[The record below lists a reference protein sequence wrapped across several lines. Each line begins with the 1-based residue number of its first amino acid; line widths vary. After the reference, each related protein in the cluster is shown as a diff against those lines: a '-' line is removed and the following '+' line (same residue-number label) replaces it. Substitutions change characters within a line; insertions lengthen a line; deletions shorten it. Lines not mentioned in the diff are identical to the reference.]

1 MKESDWVK
9 GNLEQSINMIDSI
22 FEIMAC
28 GVDNRYHTLDTI
40 GEQSIASHSWGVAII
55 LEYLEPNVS
64 KDLIMKALTHD
75 VTEAYTGDMPSPIK
89 WSHPEFKEI
98 LNRVE
103 EEYEEVLG
111 IDQYNIISDEEKILY
126 KQADMFELLFF
137 CMKQRRM
144 GNTNMNKVFSKGVE
158 FLASQK
164 LNERGSLLLGQLIK
178 LYGGI

>member
-1 MKESDWVK
+1 
-9 GNLEQSINMIDSI
+9 
-22 FEIMAC
+22 
-28 GVDNRYHTLDTI
+28 
-40 GEQSIASHSWGVAII
+40 
-55 LEYLEPNVS
+55 
-64 KDLIMKALTHD
+64 MKALTHD

>member
-1 MKESDWVK
+1 
-9 GNLEQSINMIDSI
+9 MIDNI
-22 FEIMAC
+22 FEIMDC
-28 GVDNRYHTLDTI
+28 GVVKRYHTLETI

-55 LEYLEPNVS
+55 LEYLKPDVS

-75 VTEAYTGDMPSPIK
+75 VTEAYTGDMPSPLK
-89 WSHPEFKEI
+89 WAHPEVKKV
-98 LNRVE
+98 LDKVE
-103 EEYEEVLG
+103 EKYEELLG
-111 IDQYNIISDEEKILY
+111 VDQYSIISAEEKILY

-164 LNERGSLLLGQLIK
+164 LNDRGSRLLGQLIK